1 MSFHFTFCL
10 LFLELGFQ
18 LIFFACYS
26 FAGSD
31 GRNVPNRK
39 RWYQD
44 LNFKTEIVNE
54 DGESH
59 YKPTKLYNVNSLI
72 ICAMAATL
80 EVYFWTQS
88 KRMSEKNLE
97 TYRHLID
104 NARRHIFHLKAL
116 CTNIL
121 SIRLSSRRCS
131 IDRTVGYRPAA
142 ILR

>member
-1 MSFHFTFCL
+1 MLSFV
-10 LFLELGFQ
+10 
-18 LIFFACYS
+18 
-26 FAGSD
+26 GSD
-31 GRNVPNRK
+31 GSNIPNRK

-44 LNFKTEIVNE
+44 LNFKTKTVNE

-59 YKPTKLYNVNSLI
+59 YKPTKVYNVNSLI

-88 KRMSEKNLE
+88 KRMSEKNLV
-97 TYRHLID
+97 TYQYLID

-121 SIRLSSRRCS
+121 SIRLSSRRRS
-131 IDRTVGYRPAA
+131 IDRTVSYRPAVV
-142 ILR
+142 LR